1 MKLAIGTA
9 QFGLDYGVSNQNG
22 QVSQH
27 DVEQILKAAQ
37 TAGVQTLDTASDYGN
52 SELSLGLAGI
62 NSFEVVTKFGVI
74 PQNTIDIKR
83 WVFEKIEGSISRLKV
98 GSLHGCLMH
107 SPSDLLGP
115 NGDNIYAAL
124 LESKAQGLTKNI
136 GISIYSPIEL
146 DELSHRFEFDII
158 QAPMNIFD
166 RRLDSSG
173 WLARLTK
180 SNTQI
185 HIRSVFLQG
194 LLLMDTDSRPEY
206 FSHWAS
212 LFDKYDSWLACSPYS
227 AIESC
232 IGFIQQFESVGKII
246 VGIASLSQLEGII
259 KGCSNNALLRVPN
272 DLYSDDIKLINP
284 AKWSL

>member
-1 MKLAIGTA
+1 VNLAIGTA

-27 DVEQILKAAQ
+27 DVERILKAAQ

-62 NSFEVVTKFGVI
+62 NNFEVVTKFGAI
-74 PQNTIDIKR
+74 PKNTTDVKR
-83 WVFEKIEGSISRLKV
+83 WVFEKITGSINRLKV
-98 GSLHGCLMH
+98 VNLHGCLMH
-107 SPSDLLGP
+107 APSDLLGP
-115 NGDNIYAAL
+115 HGGNIYAAL
-124 LESKAQGLTKNI
+124 LESKAQGLINNI

-173 WLARLTK
+173 WLARLKK
-180 SNTQI
+180 SNAQI

-194 LLLMDTDSRPEY
+194 LLLMDADSRPEY
-206 FSHWAS
+206 FSRWAT
-212 LFDKYDSWLACSPYS
+212 LFDKYDSWLAGSPHS

-232 IGFIQQFESVGKII
+232 IGFIQQFEAVEKII
-246 VGIASLSQLEGII
+246 VGIASLSQLEAII
-259 KGCSNNALLRVPN
+259 KACTNKASHRVP
-272 DLYSDDIKLINP
+272 DYLYSDDIKLINP

>member
-22 QVSQH
+22 QVSQY
-27 DVEQILKAAQ
+27 DVERILKAAQ

-62 NSFEVVTKFGVI
+62 NSFEVVTKFGAI
-74 PQNTIDIKR
+74 PKNTTDVKR
-83 WVFEKIEGSISRLKV
+83 WVFEKITGSINRLKV
-98 GSLHGCLMH
+98 VNLHGCLMH
-107 SPSDLLGP
+107 APSDLLGP
-115 NGDNIYAAL
+115 HGGNIYAAL
-124 LESKAQGLTKNI
+124 LESKAQGLINNI

-146 DELSHRFEFDII
+146 DELSRRFEFDII

-173 WLARLTK
+173 WLARLKK
-180 SNTQI
+180 SNAQI

-194 LLLMDTDSRPEY
+194 LLLMDADSRPEY
-206 FSHWAS
+206 FSRWAL
-212 LFDKYDSWLACSPYS
+212 LFDKYDSWLAGSPHS

-232 IGFIQQFESVGKII
+232 IGFIQQFVSVEKII

-259 KGCSNNALLRVPN
+259 KACSNKALHRIPDYLC
-272 DLYSDDIKLINP
+272 SDDIKLINP